1 MKKSILS
8 IGKVAIFL
16 LTLQVCITF
25 NVKAEN
31 IDEYNFQNTK
41 IKDQYIQGYSEV
53 QPLAGTTPVYQT
65 PAAENAKIYGTNRF
79 NLDYALG
86 YIKLSSGVAPQTVK
100 SQIDYHNQWPGIKC
114 YIITNTSKNS
124 KIYIDYYNGAKYKN
138 TYYDVREYVWVN
150 TYEAAIGQHNGTA
163 GSGLANTTENK
174 LYREL
179 HFYESGT
186 LKTQNPKEVQWKGI
200 MQLSDN
206 DNLEG
211 YQISNLNQAYLW
223 QKTSLDYKGQNTW
236 RGTYDGVGYQMDQ
249 FMWAEVYGS
258 PSDPLLITY
267 WIGKSHFSMLNF
279 GPTEYSGT
287 ITYKP
292 NGGSGQDIQQI
303 IQLGYDQVINSN
315 QFTRTDY
322 KFLRWNTKS
331 DGSGQSYYPGGV
343 HTFKTNMTLYA
354 IWQKL
359 TYTVKFNGNG
369 STSGQMQNQTI
380 NRTDSTALNKNQFKR
395 QFTVTFDG
403 QGGTPD
409 VNQIQSNQKFLN
421 WKNGNIQYQD
431 GQTVKNIAPANGSVT
446 LYAQWEDGTITLPNS
461 VKDGYTFI
469 GWYDGTGDQAKLVG
483 RANDKY
489 KVQKNQ
495 TIVAHYIQNS
505 DLQYI
510 INTHL
515 DWGANNG
522 QGRVKIAW
530 DNSELIKHPNAGYRT
545 WVQNNNESYDL
556 TDPQSWAPVQSVSS
570 QEHTEPIYVVN
581 FYNDLMR
588 YLHEDQTKNNGIRV
602 QVENKDGKGLQLNGH
617 YTFNKYD
624 SDGNKIGTVEKD
636 LPMSAQLKLWM
647 EGGTVEFN
655 STFVRDIDNGGPA
668 TTNVQYATV
677 DDLGTPLK
685 WTPLNSYTYKGKY
698 TYNNYGKSPYDG
710 KQLIRVIPVQLT
722 EYYESLQ
729 PDGQSQ
735 IVVKD
740 PDTGQYTIKID
751 QDAFYSSTGQEVP
764 VDIVYFGTWDST
776 LEMYK
781 NKYGGYDKDGI
792 YMRGSNFTKQLLESG
807 VQVVSGHDTMQML
820 AGDLME
826 YFGIFC
832 LDYMTGTPDNW
843 GLEDWMTQG
852 FRPQQRYVN
861 IIDDKND
868 IQNFPY
874 KFDPNQVL
882 DIPYQHQQSQVYLG
896 TTVAEFQKQL
906 NTSVNDGYLQFWGG
920 LGTKEYTDKVEQ
932 FVRTKYNNPEAN
944 AYTYAGVYKNT
955 ALIQVGHTTGQS
967 TDDMNKLITNIL
979 FYLKQNSKKSIFIDD
994 RAYDKDSPTKITYG
1008 NIQKQGTTVDVN
1020 FKAAQDVGT
1029 NYYYVQQFFKPGN
1042 GSETDFINQSNKTL
1056 AQSNVAEQN
1065 VRSGVKNYYYIIDNN
1080 PGTVITQDMLNS
1092 SELIGSEIQEEHKV
1106 ISGSQYNKLYNF
1118 QVEIPYKSDTFWYNN
1133 GFEMEQVNQKVV
1145 VDESELQNRNYTLE
1159 FEYDTKYLKQ
1169 YVHVAAVD
1177 ASGNLGDTQTTE
1189 VDRPIRV
1196 VYDQNQ
1202 DQIDSVITGDVP
1214 DTVYLEY
1221 GESITVSDKNS
1232 LDAQGYRFLGW
1243 SMDKQANTD
1252 NIDSIL
1258 TPGERLQAYDMVL
1271 DDNKTCTLYA
1281 IWLRVDTLT
1290 IDPNGG
1296 LWTDKYGVEVQID
1309 GSEDYI
1315 DKDPTNITYD
1325 KPVKFGLS
1333 LNDSKKIEDAYKIG
1347 YNFYGWKIS

>member
-8 IGKVAIFL
+8 LGKVAIFL

-186 LKTQNPKEVQWKGI
+186 LKTQTPKEVQWKGI

-211 YQISNLNQAYLW
+211 YQINNLNQAYLW

-322 KFLRWNTKS
+322 KFLRWSTKQ
-331 DGSGQSYYPGGV
+331 DGSGSSYYPGKTY
-343 HTFKTNMTLYA
+343 TFKTNMTLYA

-495 TIVAHYIQNS
+495 TLVAHYIQNS

-556 TDPQSWAPVQSVSS
+556 TDPQSWTPVQSVSS
-570 QEHTEPIYVVN
+570 QEQTEPIYVVN
-581 FYNDLMR
+581 LYNDIAR
-588 YLHEDQTKNNGIRV
+588 WIVAEDPVANAGVRVGVQTTEGNYFDV
-602 QVENKDGKGLQLNGH
+602 PKGNFQ
-617 YTFNKYD
+617 FNAYD
-624 SDGNKIGTVEKD
+624 SAGNSTGQSIQKV
-636 LPMSAQLKLWM
+636 LPLSAQLKLWM
-647 EGGTVEFN
+647 EGGTV
-655 STFVRDIDNGGPA
+655 SWDTTYTPGGIIYIDRITSDASGK
-668 TTNVQYATV
+668 TV
-677 DDLGTPLK
+677 KYETVYDPYRFQG
-685 WTPLNSYTYKGKY
+685 SQTYG
-698 TYNNYGKSPYDG
+698 NYGKSPYDN
-710 KQLIRVIPVQLT
+710 KQLVRVIPVSFQ
-722 EYYESLQ
+722 EFYASLN
-729 PDGQSQ
+729 GNNSSIIKYNQSNQ
-735 IVVKD
+735 
-740 PDTGQYTIKID
+740 TYTIKID
-751 QDAFYSSTGQEVP
+751 GNAFYDPNGREVL
-764 VDIVYFGTWDST
+764 VDIVYMGTWDGT
-776 LEMYK
+776 TDMYPTAIGTQ
-781 NKYGGYDKDGI
+781 KYQEGQRFIQGLI
-792 YMRGSNFTKQLLESG
+792 NSG
-807 VQVVSGHDTMQML
+807 TPVVFGHDTNMMQN
-820 AGDLME
+820 DE
-826 YFGIFC
+826 NIKYFGI
-832 LDYMTGTPDNW
+832 DS
-843 GLEDWMTQG
+843 
-852 FRPQQRYVN
+852 N
-861 IIDDKND
+861 IFTDKQFYAAS
-868 IQNFPY
+868 QNVVIKDSDSPILQIPY
-874 KFDPNQVL
+874 KFEAGQVL
-882 DIPYQHQQSQVYLG
+882 KVPFSHQTSQVYLG
-896 TTVAEFQKQL
+896 ETLAEFQRTPA
-906 NTSVNDGYLQFWGG
+906 TSVTDGNLQFYA
-920 LGTKEYTDKVEQ
+920 GTGDKQAADTQEFEAKQ
-932 FVRTKYNNPEAN
+932 KHNNPDAN
-944 AYTYAGVYKNT
+944 AYTYVGVYKNT
-955 ALIQVGHTTGQS
+955 ALIQVGHTTGKS
-967 TDDMNKLITNIL
+967 SDDMNKLITNIL
-979 FYLKQNSKKSIFIDD
+979 FYLKQNSKKSVFIDD
-994 RAYDKDSPTKITYG
+994 RVYDKNSPTRITYG

-1042 GSETDFINQSNKTL
+1042 GSETDFINQSDKTL

-1092 SELIGSEIQEEHKV
+1092 SELIDSEIQEEHKV

-1133 GFEMEQVNQKVV
+1133 GFEME
-1145 VDESELQNRNYTLE
+1145 
-1159 FEYDTKYLKQ
+1159 
-1169 YVHVAAVD
+1169 
-1177 ASGNLGDTQTTE
+1177 
-1189 VDRPIRV
+1189 
-1196 VYDQNQ
+1196 
-1202 DQIDSVITGDVP
+1202 
-1214 DTVYLEY
+1214 
-1221 GESITVSDKNS
+1221 
-1232 LDAQGYRFLGW
+1232 
-1243 SMDKQANTD
+1243 
-1252 NIDSIL
+1252 
-1258 TPGERLQAYDMVL
+1258 
-1271 DDNKTCTLYA
+1271 
-1281 IWLRVDTLT
+1281 
-1290 IDPNGG
+1290 
-1296 LWTDKYGVEVQID
+1296 
-1309 GSEDYI
+1309 
-1315 DKDPTNITYD
+1315 
-1325 KPVKFGLS
+1325 
-1333 LNDSKKIEDAYKIG
+1333 
-1347 YNFYGWKIS
+1347 